1 MRTWLKIADGIDRI
15 NTRVGANVK
24 WLILAMT
31 VVSAL
36 NAVSRKAFSLSSNA
50 FLEAQWY
57 LFAAVFL
64 LAAGYTLQR
73 NAHVRI
79 DLVSSR
85 LSVRTRLWVELAATC
100 LFLFPFAVMVT
111 ISSASFFADSVANR
125 EISLNAGGLV
135 VWPVK
140 LLIPVGFGL
149 LILQG
154 VGQVIKTAA
163 ALRGALPADAVF
175 ATPGEAATPA
185 DASRQ

>member
-1 MRTWLKIADGIDRI
+1 MRTWLKIADGIDRM
-15 NTRVGANVK
+15 NRRVGASVK

-31 VVSAL
+31 VISAL
-36 NAVSRKAFSLSSNA
+36 NAISRKAFSLSSNA

-100 LFLFPFAVMVT
+100 LFLFPFAVLVT
-111 ISSASFFADSVANR
+111 VSGWSFFADSVANR
-125 EISLNAGGLV
+125 EVSLNSGGLI

-154 VGQVIKTAA
+154 AAQAIKAAA
-163 ALRGALPADAVF
+163 ALRGELPAEVVF

-185 DASRQ
+185 DASRR